1 MRKVAVVA
9 ATMMVGAAVPAKAQ
23 VVLEMSQVTC
33 QDYLKSNP
41 EQQDIL
47 ASWLSGYYH
56 ASKNVATVDL
66 RTAKANVRA
75 VAKYCKSN
83 KKETLMNAVE
93 KKVLGAKAK

>member
-1 MRKVAVVA
+1 MRKVAVFA
-9 ATMMVGAAVPAKAQ
+9 ATMIAGAAMPAKAQ
-23 VVLEMSQVTC
+23 VVLEMSAVTC
-33 QDYLKSNP
+33 EDYLKSNP

-66 RTAKANVRA
+66 RRAEANVK
-75 VAKYCKSN
+75 VVTKYCKSN

-93 KKVLGAKAK
+93 KKLLGSK